1 MPPQMPPM
9 PPGVGMPP
17 AGGAPQLPPQLMAA
31 LAARGGA
38 GGPPMPRKSGG
49 RVGQGM
55 PKYQE
60 KDYGSGS
67 GLGRLE
73 KKKWPTANGTE

>member
-1 MPPQMPPM
+1 
-9 PPGVGMPP
+9 
-17 AGGAPQLPPQLMAA
+17 MAA

-38 GGPPMPRKSGG
+38 GGPPMGRKTGG
-49 RVGQGM
+49 RVDNRM

-73 KKKWPTANGTE
+73 KRKWPTADGTE